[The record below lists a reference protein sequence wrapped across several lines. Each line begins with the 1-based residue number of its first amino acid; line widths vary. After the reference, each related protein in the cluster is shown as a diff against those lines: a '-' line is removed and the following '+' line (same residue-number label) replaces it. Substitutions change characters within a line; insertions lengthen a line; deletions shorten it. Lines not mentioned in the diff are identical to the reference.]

1 VTKSNLKGKT
11 LSSKR
16 IYDSN
21 KSNVICD
28 DTGITEGSID
38 EFKYLIGKIHRD
50 NEDYQRYITDK
61 VYVDRESRNI
71 VGERILILKDGRRN
85 RSRDPYPIHIR
96 DIEEMTRQYEQE
108 SSPLAHQAL
117 IGNLLETT
125 LSEEETITSTVA
137 NNDVNFCL
145 QGELLE
151 PEELTTEQF
160 SRLLLSRMRGDELVD
175 YCLETNLGIAGIL
188 TPSTRKQA
196 MNSPQK
202 ELWLEAERKEIDSIN
217 NKKVLQPAQRP
228 HGKRLLRTK
237 WVYKIKY
244 GAEGELS

>member
-1 VTKSNLKGKT
+1 MNSTRRSGENIETMSQIEPRANSLSTTYNSKRVTFANDIQSDPDSNNDLHSNSNLLSQSNLSLPKQSTSKISVTKSNLKGKT

-16 IYDSN
+16 ISDSN

-151 PEELTTEQF
+151 PE
-160 SRLLLSRMRGDELVD
+160 
-175 YCLETNLGIAGIL
+175 
-188 TPSTRKQA
+188 
-196 MNSPQK
+196 
-202 ELWLEAERKEIDSIN
+202 
-217 NKKVLQPAQRP
+217 
-228 HGKRLLRTK
+228 
-237 WVYKIKY
+237 
-244 GAEGELS
+244 